1 MNRDAYIVKI
11 RDITQIQKLSEISA
25 KNEMLT
31 LCTSSVSH
39 EMITPLKCINLITE
53 KLISEIKDP
62 N

>member
-53 KLISEIKDP
+53 KLI
-62 N
+62 